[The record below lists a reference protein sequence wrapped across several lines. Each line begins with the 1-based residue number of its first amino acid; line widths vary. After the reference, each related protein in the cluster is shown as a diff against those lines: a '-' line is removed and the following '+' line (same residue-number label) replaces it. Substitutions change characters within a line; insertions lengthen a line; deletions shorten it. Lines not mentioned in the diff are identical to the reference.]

1 MHSFLLTRGG
11 KLSRNHQIAKPFLP
25 YILPGRDGTL
35 FQVILHS
42 TVINTKS
49 TDCFLIDLLK
59 LFESLIISD
68 PPIGTVYTLVV
79 KLLLEFAYCK
89 AHGC

>member
-1 MHSFLLTRGG
+1 MHSFLLTRFG
-11 KLSRNHQIAKPFLP
+11 KLSRNHQITKPFLP

-59 LFESLIISD
+59 LFESLIIPD

>member
-1 MHSFLLTRGG
+1 MHSFLLTRFG
-11 KLSRNHQIAKPFLP
+11 KLSRNHQITKPFLP
-25 YILPGRDGTL
+25 YILPGRGGTL

-42 TVINTKS
+42 TLINTKS

-59 LFESLIISD
+59 LFESLIPD

-79 KLLLEFAYCK
+79 KLLLEFAYFK

>member
-25 YILPGRDGTL
+25 YILPGRGGTL
-35 FQVILHS
+35 FQAVLHS

-49 TDCFLIDLLK
+49 TDCFLIGLLQ
-59 LFESLIISD
+59 LFESLTQD
-68 PPIGTVYTLVV
+68 PPIVTVYTLVV